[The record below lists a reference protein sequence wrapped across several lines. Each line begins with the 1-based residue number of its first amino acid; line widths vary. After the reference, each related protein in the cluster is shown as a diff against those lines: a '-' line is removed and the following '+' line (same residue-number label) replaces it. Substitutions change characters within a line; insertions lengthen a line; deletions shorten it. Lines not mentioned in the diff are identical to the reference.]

1 MTLQKWMTRLAKGG
15 CLVLTASLSVSCA
28 QPEPA
33 EAPSTT
39 ETAGVQEQEKG
50 GSEVTGHY
58 EVDRDWPQPIHLD
71 WTSGRTGGV
80 WAAAP
85 DRIFVVQTGELPV
98 LEGPRSRAGVPVRNA
113 VDHPETRTT
122 EHRFL
127 LYDGAGN
134 LIESWEQHNHLFVH
148 PHSVKMSPYDPD
160 HVWVVDGR
168 SESGV
173 CAEQVWKFTMDGQ
186 LVMTLGEHGV
196 PGNDETHFAGPT
208 DLAFLPN
215 GDFYVA
221 DGYKNGRVVKFSAD
235 GAYLSEFGTRGREPG
250 QFTQV
255 HGIAVDSEGRIY
267 TADRG
272 NSRVQVFDSD
282 GMLLDIWPNIPFPM
296 DLAVTNDG
304 HVWVAD
310 GMANKFLKFDLD
322 GHLLYVWGTLGAE
335 PGRVWGTH
343 RFSVDSEGNLYT
355 AEVWG
360 GRAQKFRPKPGA
372 DPEKLIGS
380 FLGFQPLSNPSGT
393 GPEPSG

>member
-1 MTLQKWMTRLAKGG
+1 MQKKAGVTLRKRMTRLARGG
-15 CLVLTASLSVSCA
+15 CLVFTASLWVSCA
-28 QPEPA
+28 QPEAPPA
-33 EAPSTT
+33 AG
-39 ETAGVQEQEKG
+39 TAGAQEMQEMEKG
-50 GSEVTGHY
+50 GSEVTGPY
-58 EVDRDWPQPIHLD
+58 EVDRDWPQPIHPD
-71 WTSGRTGGV
+71 RTSGRTGGI
-80 WAAAP
+80 WAASP
-85 DRIFVVQTGELPV
+85 DLVFVVQTGELPV
-98 LEGPRSRAGVPVRNA
+98 LEGPRMVGFGPARNA
-113 VDHPETRTT
+113 VDHPDTDTS

-127 LYDGAGN
+127 LYDGDGN

-173 CAEQVWKFTMDGQ
+173 CAEQVWKFTMDGE

-196 PGNDETHFAGPT
+196 PGNDESHFAGPT

-221 DGYKNGRVVKFSAD
+221 DGYKNGRVVKFSGD
-235 GAYLSEFGTRGREPG
+235 GEYLSEFGTRGREPG
-250 QFTQV
+250 QFTQI
-255 HGIAVDSEGRIY
+255 HGIGLDAEGRIY

-272 NSRVQVFDSD
+272 NSRVQVFDPD
-282 GMLLDIWPNIPFPM
+282 GELLDVWPNIPFPM

-310 GMANKFLKFDLD
+310 GGVNKFLKFDME
-322 GHLLYVWGTLGAE
+322 GHLLYAWGTFGAN
-335 PGRVWGTH
+335 PGQLWGTH
-343 RFSVDSEGNLYT
+343 RFSVDSAGNLYT

-360 GRAQKFRPKPGA
+360 GRAQKFRPRPGA

-380 FLGFQPLSNPSGT
+380 FLGFPPL
-393 GPEPSG
+393 